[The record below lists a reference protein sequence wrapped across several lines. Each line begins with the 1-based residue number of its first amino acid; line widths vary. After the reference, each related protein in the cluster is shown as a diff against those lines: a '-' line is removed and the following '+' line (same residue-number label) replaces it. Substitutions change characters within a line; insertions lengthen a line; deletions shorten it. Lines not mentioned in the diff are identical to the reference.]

1 MIAGVSEYFSDL
13 PRFLG
18 IPADWRLPLYSRR
31 AFSKSVW
38 DVEVLGVRGV
48 ANLVMNYPDAQAAL
62 LGKLLRCLTK
72 AD

>member
-38 DVEVLGVRGV
+38 DLEVLGVRGV
-48 ANLVMNYPDAQAAL
+48 ANLVMNYLDAQAAL
-62 LGKLLRCLTK
+62 LGKLLRCLTN